1 MGISSAEFAQYA
13 SDCDPADALVIV
25 NESGCIQFAS
35 PQVTS
40 LFGYSPEDLQDQL
53 IELLVPERFRLPHI
67 GHRLRFGD
75 DRRTRP
81 MGSGQPLY
89 VCCKDGSECP
99 AEIGLRPVR
108 RGLETLTIAIIRPLS
123 RR

>member
-1 MGISSAEFAQYA
+1 MLSIEFAQYA

-35 PQVTS
+35 QQITS
-40 LFGYSPEDLQDQL
+40 LCGYAPADLQGRL

-99 AEIGLRPVR
+99 AEIALRPVQ
-108 RGLETLTIAIIRPLS
+108 RGLETLTIAVIRPLI